1 MKRIERYESF
11 RNSRAIKE
19 EFIGKFWRNLTGKN
33 KERAKRV
40 DIFMARDG
48 KPYISAGGAPVISEI
63 PGVSMRDLESG
74 SKEKISSR
82 FSEIFLES
90 EWKKKLADSI
100 KPLEQESGPAAR
112 LLMSVVLSGSPDY
125 SEMEDM
131 SDSEFS
137 RLLQGIANIRDKAK
151 NMMIAA
157 RRELAESALK
167 KALAEE
173 MGEEEK
179 SAAEFLSKDPEP
191 PASEVLNGYDEVLT
205 WIDGDSEDDVKSDGF
220 EIDSSGQSRGQNI
233 GTLMKSLIAF
243 QGKPY
248 KSVDYR
254 KERPDIYEEA
264 LGKGYMDKIVFGM
277 KIEDVPRLK
286 KLKEELA
293 ERISWIES
301 HMKKSKESASAAKKM
316 HGLNQAFGEFAKAA
330 GIPEKIGPTERRY
343 GLARPKTFLN
353 MVEHILGE
361 FGEMSIKEFFEMLKS
376 KCGRMAERFTT
387 SEDYVNEHAIYR
399 TKEGCGKAY
408 HGGKISPTDLGFL
421 FREQG
426 GMYGAKLM
434 TGANNWPTILGVK
447 EGGLISIKITRRV
460 YEMAIKPGTKMVDHN
475 PGGADHGSQ
484 GGLLDE
490 NRLYTPHGIKGMA
503 NKWYMDA
510 ADGQIPE
517 DLGDVSREEYIDSAL
532 KSEVVV
538 LDQDACDI
546 RIVPFRE
553 VLAEYERLG
562 STDHHS
568 YKQLKQ
574 SYARWRDMAWSL
586 ESAKPGIIS
595 GLKPFTEMQDLSE
608 IDRLVA
614 RKSSP
619 SSKAPEGGK
628 ADELVEICGSVSV
641 RTGEIAKFPTL
652 LDYIIYRHDLA

>member
-1 MKRIERYESF
+1 MKRIEGYESF

-33 KERAKRV
+33 KERAKKV
-40 DIFMARDG
+40 DSFMTRNG
-48 KPYISAGGAPVISEI
+48 EPYISAGGVPVISEI
-63 PGVSMRDLESG
+63 PGTSMRDLESG
-74 SKEKISSR
+74 LKEKISSR

-90 EWKKKLADSI
+90 GWKKKLADSL
-100 KPLEQESGPAAR
+100 KPLEEESGPAAR
-112 LLMSVVLSGSPDY
+112 LLMSAVSGSPDY

-137 RLLQGIANIRDKAK
+137 SLLQGIAGIRDKAR
-151 NMMIAA
+151 NMMIDA
-157 RRELAESALK
+157 RRGLAESALK

-191 PASEVLNGYDEVLT
+191 PASEVLNGYDDVLN
-205 WIDGDSEDDVKSDGF
+205 WIVGDSEDDVKSDGF

-248 KSVDYR
+248 KSGDYR

-264 LGKGYMDKIVFGM
+264 LGKGYMDKIDFEM

-316 HGLNQAFGEFAKAA
+316 RDLKQAFGEFAKAA
-330 GIPEKIGPTERRY
+330 GIPEKIGPTERKY

-376 KCGRMAERFTT
+376 RCGRMAERFTT
-387 SEDYVNEHAIYR
+387 SEEYVNERAIYR

-426 GMYGAKLM
+426 GMYGGKLM
-434 TGANNWPTILGVK
+434 TGANNWPTILGVR
-447 EGGLISIKITRRV
+447 ESGLISIKITRRV
-460 YEMAIKPGTKMVDHN
+460 YEMSIKPGTKMVDHN
-475 PGGADHGSQ
+475 PGGADHGSS

-490 NRLYTPHGIKGMA
+490 NRLYSPHGIKGMA
-503 NKWYMDA
+503 SKWYMDA

-538 LDQDACDI
+538 LDQEACDI

-562 STDHHS
+562 STDHPS
-568 YKQLKQ
+568 YKQLKK
-574 SYARWRDMAWSL
+574 SYPRWRDMAWSL

-608 IDRLVA
+608 IDRLVPI
-614 RKSSP
+614 KSSP

-641 RTGEIAKFPTL
+641 KTGAISKFPTL